1 MADDRRSGPRRR
13 WRTFTAL
20 RPEEK
25 HDRHAGREKYL
36 SGRYREHVRGASR
49 EGIFRLRGELHLAT
63 THDGRRATRVGAP
76 SRAGAE
82 RRWRT
87 ARGNF
92 PPQCTAFELQANR
105 GIRDLGTRLS
115 SQCRFENQAHGP
127 CRADRQTTR
136 SQRDGCLVN
145 ERYFAIVNPAAGSGR
160 CGKLAPAALERL
172 RSAGLDIEVR
182 KTRAPGEA
190 VVFANSAY
198 AEGYRNFIAVG
209 GDGTGFEIVNGL
221 FPAAALEGRA
231 ALGFLPLGTGN
242 SFLRDFTE
250 RGADYAIEAIRTRRR
265 RPCDVI
271 RLNHAGGTLF
281 YINTLNIGFA
291 ADVATLTNRHLKR
304 LGELGYLAGVLVS
317 LARLRRRSFPL
328 RADGER
334 DDRRCLFLA
343 FSNSKYT
350 GGKMMIAPQASIG
363 SGAIIILPP
372 VY

>member
-1 MADDRRSGPRRR
+1 M
-13 WRTFTAL
+13 
-20 RPEEK
+20 
-25 HDRHAGREKYL
+25 
-36 SGRYREHVRGASR
+36 
-49 EGIFRLRGELHLAT
+49 
-63 THDGRRATRVGAP
+63 
-76 SRAGAE
+76 
-82 RRWRT
+82 
-87 ARGNF
+87 
-92 PPQCTAFELQANR
+92 
-105 GIRDLGTRLS
+105 
-115 SQCRFENQAHGP
+115 
-127 CRADRQTTR
+127 
-136 SQRDGCLVN
+136 N

-190 VVFANSAY
+190 VVLANGAY

-221 FPAAALEGRA
+221 FPAAASEGRA

-271 RLNHAGGTLF
+271 RLNHASGTLF

-363 SGAIIILPP
+363 SGAIEYVHWGPIGRFGLVRNLATLFDGSHIRHPLASRRTATRIEFDIEAPVDVVVDGEVLTLEVKSLEVLPNALD
-372 VY
+372 VMV